1 LGFDA
6 SRAFSRCAVRD
17 ASYCVQIFD
26 DFIAMPKCELCE
38 LADYTQRY
46 ADFVHPFRFTILDC
60 DSCDTPMAVLR
71 DHRAVPTEDERAFM
85 IEALSLVARAKYGAD
100 KFGIDDVMRQIP
112 DHCHM
117 HARPIRRWQY

>member
-1 LGFDA
+1 MQSPTHKRTEARLWTPGF
-6 SRAFSRCAVRD
+6 RVVEF
-17 ASYCVQIFD
+17 
-26 DFIAMPKCELCE
+26 
-38 LADYTQRY
+38 
-46 ADFVHPFRFTILDC
+46 
-60 DSCDTPMAVLR
+60 
-71 DHRAVPTEDERAFM
+71 ERAFM